1 MPHPPS
7 AAGPDGAATRP
18 AVAVAVLAGGGSRR
32 MGRDKAAVEV
42 EGRPLLE
49 RTLAAAGPVASPGA
63 PVTVIGS
70 PGSPASAALG
80 RWVPDRRPGQGPLAG
95 LETALAVA
103 GPVDVVLVV
112 GVDHPWLATPVLAA
126 LVDTLLAAPEV
137 LDGVVLG
144 TAEGPLALLGAYR
157 PSAGSRATDLL
168 DAGER
173 RLHRLVD
180 RLHLGVLMEDRWRQ
194 LDPTGAT
201 AVDVDDA
208 ASLAA
213 AVRWHADATATPGRP
228 GRSGAR
234 SERPR
239 SCD

>member
-1 MPHPPS
+1 MTDPLA
-7 AAGPDGAATRP
+7 AAGPDGAAARP

-42 EGRPLLE
+42 EGRTLLE

-70 PGSPASAALG
+70 PGSRTSAAMG
-80 RWVPDRRPGQGPLAG
+80 VWVPDRRPGQGPLAG

-103 GPVDVVLVV
+103 GTVDAVLVV
-112 GVDHPWLATPVLAA
+112 GVDHPWLATPVLVA
-126 LVDTLLAAPEV
+126 LVDALLAAPHG

-144 TAEGPLALLGAYR
+144 TGDGPQVLLGAYR
-157 PSAGSRATDLL
+157 PSAGPRVSAVL
-168 DAGER
+168 DEGQR
-173 RLHRLVD
+173 RLHGLLD
-180 RLHLGVLMEDRWRQ
+180 RLHLDVLTEQRWRH
-194 LDPTGAT
+194 LDPLGAT

-208 ASLAA
+208 ETLAA
-213 AVRWHADATATPGRP
+213 AVRWHARATATTGRAGRP
-228 GRSGAR
+228 THG

-239 SCD
+239 SPD